1 MSDDKNIPEILDI
14 EPVEDDGPGSGVS
27 KSQPGSGVSQSRPP
41 RKPSSQKKSSGRS
54 RRKKRS
60 KPDPLIGKMLMG
72 RYELTKKVGEG
83 GMGNV
88 YLAVQQP
95 LNREVAVKLLKPTE
109 NNPEGEHYFMREVQ
123 AINMLRHPNI
133 IGILD
138 FGKEEDG
145 TLFLVMEY
153 LPGQT
158 LKRLIRKE
166 FPLDPVRICDI
177 TIQVLS
183 ALEQAHQTNIVH
195 CDLKP
200 ANIML
205 ERVAGQDDFAKVLDF
220 GIAKVKGPAMEVGP
234 YTQAGNIVGTFDY
247 MSPEQIM
254 RKDLDGRADI
264 WSMGV
269 IMYEM
274 VTRTRIFHDK
284 DAVSIIGRVM
294 QMPIKSPSEVLDDKY
309 EHEIPPILEDAIM
322 KAMERNVDK
331 RFQSAAEMR
340 EALKEIRNQLELG
353 QTGRIPGK
361 SAPSTDNSDID
372 SGVHSRPISQSGIG
386 DSGLA
391 NSGLAQSGLVPG
403 SGPMVPGETGRTGS
417 GTGVSAIYTRS
428 GGFSMADSSRLAT
441 GLAAG
446 TSILDQTFSI
456 DELES
461 SLAGERRKVAV
472 LAIQQRTRRKAG
484 LDPEQM
490 ARRSAKE
497 VAIIREVI
505 EHFDGEVDSFLGG
518 TYTVLFGARKAR
530 VGDNVRAIDCAL
542 TLRKRFASLELG
554 ANHLGIGLAYGE
566 VYLSDRK
573 GGNAFGEAIDRAI
586 EIARGATEAKVFAD
600 QELFE
605 LTRQEVQYESPRSI
619 AGDAAAEVVQIRA
632 DSAVASEDDEEAGE
646 IYVPRPRYFD
656 ELLRRATETKNNNGG
671 GVGLV
676 GRGGTGKSTLLKHLA
691 KDLKE
696 SHWQTFMVRAGDVPK
711 QQSLSAIRALI
722 RKIALTYKDPEV
734 LIRKACQSIGL
745 TDGVPAV
752 VALYLE
758 RQYDPSEHGQLP
770 WQDAKSFAHFTSA
783 LLHRMVRFAMKKGP
797 VFLAIDDIDIA
808 DQAQNEVI
816 DGFLA
821 SIQNQPVLIAA
832 TRQLGPAERDHGL
845 PGNFEVMQ
853 ISEFDESEART
864 FIQLSLGYMPPME
877 VVGHLYARS
886 SGNPMFL
893 AEMVRALRK
902 NDRTQMLTAEALENA
917 IPLSFH
923 ELLAERIDGLSDSLR
938 DLLAIASVLGE
949 SFREEFF
956 YQITPAHLGPKIGLE
971 SLVKQGVF
979 SARFD
984 AYQRVYIS
992 FEPPELRKVVY
1003 DRVPKETRGNFHS
1016 RVIEF
1021 LEQEPDLAAGDP
1033 LEWATSLAFHYRSVE
1048 GWEGAAHYLA
1058 RSGDILLDLYD
1069 YTGAISHYQEAQ
1081 TLLSDNNYP
1090 MTNATFASVLSRLLV
1105 ALRESGR
1112 VVDALDLLDTM
1123 PDIENIPEQFQ
1134 TTLLLEQGRVGLA
1147 AADMTPAY
1155 RALEKVR
1162 DMAMAGHDVK
1172 LEVKVL
1178 LAQSELFEKENQL
1191 SHAGSLLKE
1200 VSQKVEQLND
1210 LNMQDPEDRKL
1221 YWTAYNQLGTL
1232 FIRQRELE
1240 QAQRFLNE
1248 ALRRAKDLQDQRG
1261 LIRILSNL
1269 GALCLSTRD
1278 VKTAKEYFGSALQF
1292 ARGTGDLLNQSRILT
1307 NLGIA
1312 NMEANEYDSSKK
1324 YFKKA
1329 RSIAEEIGWH
1339 EGLADLSMH
1348 IKRLQKALR
1357 A

>member
-1 MSDDKNIPEILDI
+1 MSDEKNIPEILDI
-14 EPVEDDGPGSGVS
+14 EPVEEG
-27 KSQPGSGVSQSRPP
+27 KSREAPKPP
-41 RKPSSQKKSSGRS
+41 PKRRS
-54 RRKKRS
+54 REK
-60 KPDPLIGKMLMG
+60 KPDPLVGKMLMG

-95 LNREVAVKLLKPTE
+95 LNREVAVKLLKPSE

-153 LPGQT
+153 LPGRT

-166 FPLDPVRICDI
+166 FPLDPVRTCDI
-177 TIQVLS
+177 CIQVLS
-183 ALEQAHQTNIVH
+183 ALEQAHQTQIVH

-205 ERVAGQDDFAKVLDF
+205 ESVAGQEDFAKVLDF

-274 VTRTRIFHDK
+274 VTRKRIFHDK

-294 QMPIKSPSEVLDDKY
+294 QMPIKRPSEILDEKY

-322 KAMERNVDK
+322 KAMERNVDQ
-331 RFQSAAEMR
+331 RFQSASEMR
-340 EALKEIRNQLELG
+340 EHLKEIRNQLEMG
-353 QTGRIPGK
+353 QTGRLPGK
-361 SAPSTDNSDID
+361 ALPSDPSQQGMDPN
-372 SGVHSRPISQSGIG
+372 SGVHSGTLGQSGLSQG
-386 DSGLA
+386 LGHSGLA
-391 NSGLAQSGLVPG
+391 HSGLVPG
-403 SGPMVPGETGRTGS
+403 GSGPLVDGTGRTG

-428 GGFSMADSSRLAT
+428 GGVSLADSSRMAT

-472 LAIQQRTRRKAG
+472 LAIQQRARRKSG
-484 LDPEQM
+484 LDPEQL

-530 VGDNVRAIDCAL
+530 VGDNVRAIECAL
-542 TLRKRFASLELG
+542 TLRKKFSSLELG
-554 ANHLGIGLAYGE
+554 ASHLGIGLAYGE

-586 EIARGATEAKVFAD
+586 EIARGATEAKVYAD
-600 QELFE
+600 KELYDI
-605 LTRQEVQYESPRSI
+605 TRQEVDFEAPTNI

-632 DSAVASEDDEEAGE
+632 DSAVAGDGTDEIGD

-656 ELLRRATETKNNNGG
+656 ELMRRATETKNKNGG
-671 GVGLV
+671 GVGIV
-676 GRGGTGKSTLLKHLA
+676 GRGGTGKSTLLKHLV

-696 SHWQTFMVRAGDVPK
+696 SHWQAFMVRAGDVPQ
-711 QQSLSAIRALI
+711 QQSLSAVRAII
-722 RKIALTYKDPEV
+722 RKVALTYKDPKT
-734 LIRKACQSIGL
+734 LIKKACESIGL
-745 TDGVPAV
+745 TDGVNAV
-752 VALYLE
+752 VALYLD
-758 RQYDPSEHGQLP
+758 RQYDPAEHGQLP

-783 LLHRMVRFAMKKGP
+783 LLHRIVRFAMKKGP
-797 VFLAIDDIDIA
+797 VLLAIDDIDIS
-808 DQAQNEVI
+808 DSAQNEVL
-816 DGFLA
+816 DGFLE
-821 SIQNQPVLIAA
+821 SIQTQPVLIVA
-832 TRQLGPAERDHGL
+832 TRALKANERDHGL
-845 PGNFEVMQ
+845 PGNFEPMQ
-853 ISEFDESEART
+853 LTEFDDNEARV
-864 FIQLSLGYMPPME
+864 FIQLSLGYTPPME
-877 VVGHLYARS
+877 VTSHLYQRS

-902 NDRTQMLTAEALENA
+902 ADRTQMLTAEALEAA

-923 ELLAERIDGLSDSLR
+923 ELLAERIDSLDDNAR

-956 YQITPAHLGPKIGLE
+956 YQVTPAHLGPQLGLE
-971 SLVKQGVF
+971 NLVKEGIF
-979 SARFD
+979 AARFD
-984 AYQRVYIS
+984 SFQRVYIT
-992 FEPPELRKVVY
+992 FQPPELRKVVY
-1003 DRVPKETRGNFHS
+1003 DRVPRETRNNFHS

-1021 LEQEPDLAAGDP
+1021 LEQEPDLAAADP
-1033 LEWATSLAFHYRSVE
+1033 LEWATSLAFHYRAVE
-1048 GWEGAAHYLA
+1048 GWEGSAHYLA
-1058 RSGDILLDLYD
+1058 RAGDVLLDLYD
-1069 YTGAISHYQEAQ
+1069 YTGAISHYEEAKS
-1081 TLLSDNNYP
+1081 LLDGHGYDI
-1090 MTNATFASVLSRLLV
+1090 TGAIYASVIARMLV

-1112 VVDALDLLDTM
+1112 VDTALTLIDDF
-1123 PDIENIPEQFQ
+1123 PEFDQIPPEFHA
-1134 TTLLLEQGRVGLA
+1134 TLLLEQGRIGLA
-1147 AADMTPAY
+1147 AADVTPAY
-1155 RALEKVR
+1155 RALEKAR
-1162 DMAMAGHDVK
+1162 DIALANNDVK

-1200 VSQKVEQLND
+1200 VSQKVETLTGLD
-1210 LNMQDPEDRKL
+1210 MADPEDRKL
-1221 YWTAYNQLGTL
+1221 FWTAYNQLGTL
-1232 FIRQRELE
+1232 FIRQRELKH
-1240 QAQRFLNE
+1240 AQQFLNE
-1248 ALRRAKDLQDQRG
+1248 ALRRARDLQDQRG

-1312 NMEANEYDSSKK
+1312 NMEANEFETSKK
-1324 YFKKA
+1324 YFKQA

>member
-14 EPVEDDGPGSGVS
+14 EPVDQGGSGS
-27 KSQPGSGVSQSRPP
+27 GSSGS
-41 RKPSSQKKSSGRS
+41 KKSSGSSKSSSGRRS
-54 RRKKRS
+54 RGS
-60 KPDPLIGKMLMG
+60 KPDPLVGKMLMG

-95 LNREVAVKLLKPTE
+95 LNREVAVKLLKPSE

-138 FGKEEDG
+138 FGKEDDG

-153 LPGQT
+153 LPGRT
-158 LKRLIRKE
+158 LKRVIRKE

-177 TIQVLS
+177 CIQVLS
-183 ALEQAHQTNIVH
+183 ALEQAHQTQIVH

-254 RKDLDGRADI
+254 RKELDGRADI

-274 VTRTRIFHDK
+274 VTRKRIFHDK

-294 QMPIKSPSEVLDDKY
+294 QMPIKNPSEVLDDKY
-309 EHEIPPILEDAIM
+309 SHEIPPILEDAIM

-331 RFQSAAEMR
+331 RFQSASEMR

-353 QTGRIPGK
+353 QTGRLPGK
-361 SAPSTDNSDID
+361 AAPAGPDHPDPT
-372 SGVHSRPISQSGIG
+372 SGVHSSNLSQSGMSQ
-386 DSGLA
+386 SGLH
-391 NSGLAQSGLVPG
+391 SGLAQSGLVPG
-403 SGPMVPGETGRTGS
+403 SGPLGRGNDTGRTG

-428 GGFSMADSSRLAT
+428 GGFSLADSSRLAT

-472 LAIQQRTRRKAG
+472 LAIQQRARRKSG
-484 LDPEQM
+484 LDPEQL

-505 EHFDGEVDSFLGG
+505 EHFEGEVDSFLGG

-530 VGDNVRAIDCAL
+530 VGDNVRAIECAL
-542 TLRKRFASLELG
+542 TLRKRFATLELG
-554 ANHLGIGLAYGE
+554 ASHLGIGLAYGE

-600 QELFE
+600 KELYD
-605 LTRQEVQYESPRSI
+605 LTRQEVQFEAPQNI

-632 DSAVASEDDEEAGE
+632 DAAVGTEDDGE
-646 IYVPRPRYFD
+646 IAEVYVPRPRYFD
-656 ELLRRATETKNNNGG
+656 ELMRRATETKNNNGG
-671 GVGLV
+671 GVGIV
-676 GRGGTGKSTLLKHLA
+676 GRGGTGKSTLLKHLI
-691 KDLKE
+691 KDLKDQG
-696 SHWQTFMVRAGDVPK
+696 WQGFMVRAGDVPS
-711 QQSLSAIRALI
+711 QQSLAAVRAII
-722 RKIALTYKDPEV
+722 RKVALTYKDPKT
-734 LIRKACQSIGL
+734 LIRKACESIGL
-745 TDGVPAV
+745 TDGVNAV
-752 VALYLE
+752 VALYLD
-758 RQYDPSEHGQLP
+758 RQYDAAEHGPLP

-783 LLHRMVRFAMKKGP
+783 LLHRIVRFAMKKGP
-797 VFLAIDDIDIA
+797 VLLAIDDIDIE
-808 DQAQNEVI
+808 DKAQNEVL
-816 DGFLA
+816 DGFLE
-821 SIQNQPVLIAA
+821 SIQNQPVLIVAS
-832 TRQLGPAERDHGL
+832 RQMKANERDHRL

-853 ISEFDESEART
+853 VSEFDEQEARM
-864 FIQLSLGYMPPME
+864 FIQLSLGYTPPME
-877 VVGHLYARS
+877 VVAHLFQRS

-902 NDRTQMLTAEALENA
+902 SDMTQMLTAEALEAA

-923 ELLAERIDGLSDSLR
+923 ELLAERVDQLDDNAR

-956 YQITPAHLGPKIGLE
+956 YQVTPAHLGPQLGLE
-971 SLVKQGVF
+971 KLVKEGVF

-984 AYQRVYIS
+984 AFQRVYIT
-992 FEPPELRKVVY
+992 FQPPELRKVAY
-1003 DRVPKETRGNFHS
+1003 DRVPRETRNNFHS

-1021 LEQEPDLAAGDP
+1021 LEQEPDLAAADP
-1033 LEWATSLAFHYRSVE
+1033 LEWATSLAFHYRAVE
-1048 GWEGAAHYLA
+1048 GWEGSAHYLA
-1058 RSGDILLDLYD
+1058 RAGDVLLDLYD
-1069 YTGAISHYQEAQ
+1069 YTGAISHYEEAKN
-1081 TLLSDNNYP
+1081 LLDTHGYDISGAIY
-1090 MTNATFASVLSRLLV
+1090 ASVIARLLV

-1112 VVDALDLLDTM
+1112 VDQALTLIDKFPDLDR
-1123 PDIENIPEQFQ
+1123 IPAEFHA
-1134 TTLLLEQGRVGLA
+1134 TLLLEQGRVGLA
-1147 AADMTPAY
+1147 AADVTPAY
-1155 RALEKVR
+1155 RALEKAR
-1162 DMAMAGHDVK
+1162 DIALANHDIK

-1200 VSQKVEQLND
+1200 VSQKVEQLQN
-1210 LNMQDPEDRKL
+1210 LNMADPDDRKL

-1240 QAQRFLNE
+1240 HAKQFLNE
-1248 ALRRAKDLQDQRG
+1248 ALRRARDLQDQRG

-1278 VKTAKEYFGSALQF
+1278 VKTSKEYFGSALQF

-1312 NMEANEYDSSKK
+1312 NMEANEFDTSKK
-1324 YFKKA
+1324 YFKQA
-1329 RSIAEEIGWH
+1329 RAIAEEIGWH